1 MTFITSIDQIR
12 LATPLSISN
21 KIEHWQPFLDDAE
34 DVFIR
39 PVITRSMYNKILSYL
54 TLENPDDHVWM
65 PDTTIDTFDKDAFF
79 LELLRKIRKAEALY
93 AVWLG
98 IDEMAVNVSSSGVQI
113 LASETNKPAPQFMI
127 MNLKETCLTR
137 AHRQIDTTL
146 QFIWEWR
153 ERLSLLNDQ
162 FQLMPQEILIRDADQ
177 FQTYADI
184 HSSRRVF
191 LSLIPVIKSIEQKY
205 IIPMITQG
213 TYKEI
218 LDDQSADTNNP
229 EITPLYQ
236 LLLPAIVHLTM
247 ARALLEISID
257 ILDWGVFNTSVNT
270 FNNVQYKAQVND
282 QRISVMHQAN
292 QRDGEAELKAVQE
305 YLDNH
310 ARIDLF
316 YAYFV
321 SPNYV
326 GPANALH
333 KGEFINDVT
342 KSFFAL

>member
-54 TLENPDDHVWM
+54 TFKNPDDHMWM

-79 LELLRKIRKAEALY
+79 LELLRKFRKAESLY

-98 IDEMAVNVSSSGVQI
+98 IDEMAVNVTSAGIQI
-113 LASETNKPAPQFMI
+113 LTSETNKPAPQFMI

-137 AHRQIDTTL
+137 AHRQIDTAL

-153 ERLSLLNDQ
+153 DKLLSMDDN
-162 FQLMPQEILIRDADQ
+162 LMPQSILVKDADQ

-191 LSLIPVIKSIEQKY
+191 LSLIPVIKSIERKY
-205 IIPMITQG
+205 IIPMITQEVYDSLIEENLNNDGG
-213 TYKEI
+213 TVEEK
-218 LDDQSADTNNP
+218 A
-229 EITPLYQ
+229 LYA
-236 LLLPAIVHLTM
+236 LLLPAVIHLTM

-282 QRISVMHQAN
+282 QRISVMHEAN
-292 QRDGEAELKAVQE
+292 QRDGEAELKAIQE
-305 YLDNH
+305 YMDNT
-310 ARIDLF
+310 AGLGVF
-316 YAYFV
+316 ETYFL
-321 SPNYV
+321 SANYV
-326 GPANALH
+326 GPANAVK